1 MDKKL
6 LLDIPPSLNEI
17 MKKSS
22 QKDGALKR
30 DYNEH
35 VI

>member
-6 LLDIPPSLNEI
+6 ILNIPPSLNEI

-22 QKDGALKR
+22 QKDGSLKR
-30 DYNEH
+30 DYNEY